1 MIGPK
6 ILGIAPPAGQILSDT
21 LIVSDSTSSTYN
33 SQTAYFFFLIKS
45 LRYGEPEFSL
55 PSRSYNLKAVFFAN

>member
-1 MIGPK
+1 MISPK

-33 SQTAYFFFLIKS
+33 SQTAYFVFNQIIEMWRTRVLIT
-45 LRYGEPEFSL
+45 L
-55 PSRSYNLKAVFFAN
+55 